1 MRHARVTCDG
11 PRDVTV
17 RGVGFGAWALGAV
30 CMAWCTICRFQGGE
44 GEGRR
49 GGATQRGARGGVN
62 HTAVK
67 AGGFGF
73 GALEL
78 CPLQPRSTVTPSGV
92 HSDTQRWVGDGGSM
106 ACWWVLDR
114 F

>member
-49 GGATQRGARGGVN
+49 GGATQRGARGG
-62 HTAVK
+62 
-67 AGGFGF
+67 
-73 GALEL
+73 
-78 CPLQPRSTVTPSGV
+78 
-92 HSDTQRWVGDGGSM
+92 
-106 ACWWVLDR
+106 
-114 F
+114 